1 MSTSKQQSRKLN
13 FIPEILYEAPNYPG
27 EKVSPIPYMVIPK
40 NKDMP
45 IGLFLM
51 EYRQTG
57 EQEVGDSGKPEEIMD
72 GPHPHMYIDFKYLE
86 SVLTEQFP
94 QLDMVTAIDKIRT
107 GLGLKPL
114 SKARKDGNDLIDRVV
129 EKANEIAIHAKATQG
144 ERTTKYETEIK
155 EENRTNEVNS

>member
-1 MSTSKQQSRKLN
+1 MTKQSRKID

-45 IGLFLM
+45 AGLFLM
-51 EYRQTG
+51 EYHQTG

-72 GPHPHMYIDFKYLE
+72 GPYPHMYVDFKHVE
-86 SVLTEQFP
+86 KVL
-94 QLDMVTAIDKIRT
+94 LDSFKDIDINVAVDNIRI

-114 SKARKDGNDLIDRVV
+114 VKARADGNEIINRVV
-129 EKANEIAIHAKATQG
+129 EKANEIALHAHNTQIDRVSQYG
-144 ERTTKYETEIK
+144 EAIK
-155 EENRTNEVNS
+155 NTQENEGISQ